1 MIRHFNTSR
10 ELKQPKDTSTMDFAY
25 FPDLDPDHNVDAN
38 LLAMRVPIIPDN
50 YSPPR
55 TGAHA
60 PEVEEMVSSAAFISI
75 SNLDRSGEESSTL
88 NSFHVSCFLLYVSSF
103 FFFWSFFKKI
113 KKKKRLEAS

>member
-25 FPDLDPDHNVDAN
+25 FPDLDPDNVDAN

-50 YSPPR
+50 YYPPR

-60 PEVEEMVSSAAFISI
+60 PEVEEMVSLRYYYSQLVSPLHWGYKDQPLFPI
-75 SNLDRSGEESSTL
+75 L
-88 NSFHVSCFLLYVSSF
+88 SFWIF
-103 FFFWSFFKKI
+103 FFLNPPPFPSPHPPKGG
-113 KKKKRLEAS
+113 RPT